1 MKKSYAKYANWYDLN
16 GDIINHVKADGRIH
30 DLTVEEVEALV
41 DKLADEKDEN
51 GNIKRKQEFDNA
63 SAVLFHMYNK
73 YGNPH
78 EKDIIEAVKEA
89 AKRKTNTS
97 EVQTALKEIGGE
109 LAKNAAGN
117 VPTASEDKPD
127 NGEYVEYEQVA

>member
-30 DLTVEEVEALV
+30 DLTIEEVEALV

-51 GNIKRKQEFDNA
+51 GNIKRKREFDNA

-78 EKDIIEAVKEA
+78 EKEIIEAVKNA
-89 AKRKTNTS
+89 AKQKAS
-97 EVQTALKEIGGE
+97 AEEIKEKLEEVNNE
-109 LAKNAAGN
+109 L
-117 VPTASEDKPD
+117 ED
-127 NGEYVEYEQVA
+127 GSEYVEYEEAA

>member
-30 DLTVEEVEALV
+30 DLTIEEVEALV

-78 EKDIIEAVKEA
+78 EKEIIEAVKNA
-89 AKRKTNTS
+89 AKQKAS
-97 EVQTALKEIGGE
+97 AEEIKEKLEEVNNE
-109 LAKNAAGN
+109 L
-117 VPTASEDKPD
+117 ED
-127 NGEYVEYEQVA
+127 GSEYVEYEEAA

>member
-30 DLTVEEVEALV
+30 DLTIEEVEALV

-63 SAVLFHMYNK
+63 SAFLFHMYNK

-78 EKDIIEAVKEA
+78 EKEIIEAVKNA
-89 AKRKTNTS
+89 AKQKAS
-97 EVQTALKEIGGE
+97 AEEIKEKLEEVNNE
-109 LAKNAAGN
+109 L
-117 VPTASEDKPD
+117 ED
-127 NGEYVEYEQVA
+127 GSEYVEYEEAA

>member
-30 DLTVEEVEALV
+30 DLTIEEIEALV

-78 EKDIIEAVKEA
+78 EKEIIEAVKNA
-89 AKRKTNTS
+89 AKQKAS
-97 EVQTALKEIGGE
+97 AEEIKEKLEEVNNE
-109 LAKNAAGN
+109 L
-117 VPTASEDKPD
+117 ED
-127 NGEYVEYEQVA
+127 GSEYVEYEEAA